1 MALVRVRKE
10 SDRWSG
16 FELQRSHFKGTLTDT
31 LLYHIWQFL
40 ERVTLHVTHIS
51 SLKRTNPSPFLSTQQ
66 LRLCLTQRADVMHFL
81 LTALYNNPP
90 DMISNAP
97 KYDSRGKSTQS
108 SPKTLKET
116 NYYLRAHSYVFTTHF
131 KRKEKNERFSYWFD
145 DCKFPFMLFTPLVH
159 TSRNER
165 KKRSFALRFMFT
177 FVDSNEIHNRNS

>member
-165 KKRSFALRFMFT
+165 KKKIICTSLYVYICRFKW
-177 FVDSNEIHNRNS
+177 NS